1 MAQQEFKFSDE
12 VVRSLVISPS
22 QIEKELISSTES
34 RRSIKPR
41 KGSLANKLFE
51 DESLMTVSEK
61 RKKDGQFLDSMNAS
75 ENGFT
80 SSVMNQFHVEHWV
93 FSNMFQINLRHN
105 CLSSD
110 SMYFLGI
117 ILGNCSNL
125 VTLDLSFNHLG
136 KEGGIILFKNLIK
149 IKGFGQ

>member
-1 MAQQEFKFSDE
+1 M
-12 VVRSLVISPS
+12 ISPS